1 MNWLSKRYAFPLVI
15 ISLILGIA
23 LQLAWLAQLFNSQQ
37 RQVKQEL
44 EEVVSSVSKEL
55 MFSTIV
61 SGHEQSA
68 RFRQF
73 FLSPEWLQLK
83 QAFDDLKTN
92 DLHSQFNYGIT
103 NDSSVIQMRLSFSND
118 STKYRARPSYTKD
131 SQSPA
136 KVAVLDRLT
145 LHRMDS
151 TVKVRLNRFG
161 IDGPTYYGLY
171 DYNNDRLIRSTNPKG
186 KVKSAYE
193 SKRYT
198 YNLKFLHKYQLLIPS
213 LTSIVVF
220 RMRYYIASSLLM
232 ILLTAGAFYL
242 ILRLMRNQRLYA
254 QIRHAFTS
262 NMTHELK
269 TPVATI
275 GIALETIV
283 ENSLEKDPQRLK
295 NYLEISRSELRRLD
309 LMIEKVLSLDQL
321 DDGHTK
327 LRAELFD
334 VQQGLQQV
342 IDSMKLQIE
351 NNGASLTWQPP
362 AEPCFVMGDP
372 AHLTNVF
379 YNLIENGLKH
389 GGKGVKLEITC
400 SCSTDE
406 VVISFKD
413 NGPGIAGIYHRQVF
427 ERFFRV
433 PADRPNV
440 HNVKGTGLG
449 LNYVKQMIE
458 KHGGRVE
465 LHSEPG
471 KGSIFT
477 IHLPLAS

>member
-1 MNWLSKRYAFPLVI
+1 MNWLSKHYAFPLVI
-15 ISLILGIA
+15 ISLILGIV
-23 LQLAWLAQLFNSQQ
+23 LQLAWLVQLFQAQQ
-37 RQVKQEL
+37 QQMKQEVEQL
-44 EEVVSSVSKEL
+44 VSSVSKEL
-55 MFSTIV
+55 MYSTIV
-61 SGHEQSA
+61 SGHEQSS

-83 QAFDDLKTN
+83 QAFDDLKVN

-103 NDSSVIQMRLSFSND
+103 NDSSVVQMRLSFSND
-118 STKYRARPSYTKD
+118 PSKHNAHPSYTKD

-136 KVAVLDRLT
+136 QVAVLDQRT
-145 LHRMDS
+145 LHQMDS
-151 TVKVRLNRFG
+151 IVHFRLKQSG
-161 IDGPTYYGLY
+161 IRLPLYYGLY
-171 DYNNDRLIRSTNPKG
+171 DYNNDQLIRTTLPKAEG
-186 KVKSAYE
+186 QVAYK

-198 YNLKFLHKYQLLIPS
+198 YNFKFLHKYQLILPS
-213 LTSIVVF
+213 LTTVVLF
-220 RMRYYIASSLLM
+220 RMRYYIASSFLM

-242 ILRLMRNQRLYA
+242 ILRLMHNQRLYA
-254 QIRHAFTS
+254 QVRHAFTS

-283 ENSLEKDPQRLK
+283 ENSLEQDPERLK
-295 NYLEISRSELRRLD
+295 SYLEISRSELRRLD

-321 DDGHTK
+321 DNGSTN
-327 LRAELFD
+327 LRRELFD

-342 IDSMKLQIE
+342 IDSMQLQIE
-351 NNGASLTWQPP
+351 NNSALLTWLPP

-389 GGKGVKLEITC
+389 GGKGVKLEINC
-400 SCSTDE
+400 SCITNE
-406 VVISFKD
+406 VIISFKD
-413 NGPGIAGIYHRQVF
+413 DGPGIAGIYHHQVF

-433 PADRPNV
+433 PAATPDM

-449 LNYVKQMIE
+449 LNYARQIIE